1 MNMLQEF
8 VQLKL
13 LILKKMIKEKIRL
26 KNFPVSFYSI
36 SLGLAGFAVAWQK
49 AEEILG
55 LDLNLS
61 GVLFILM
68 ALSFLTIS
76 LIYIYKAIKFPG
88 EVKKEFNNPVKI
100 NFFPIIAKVIL
111 LSSIFLLGW
120 QLMAISKILW
130 IIGAALQ
137 LGFTLTIVSA
147 WMHRPHF
154 ELKHISPAL
163 FIPIVGNIIVP
174 IAGVSHFPAEISWF
188 FFSIG
193 FFLWLIFMTIVFYRI
208 IFHEPLQEKLI
219 PTFFI
224 LMAPP
229 AIGFIAYVKLTGGVD
244 IFARLMYYFSLF
256 LFIALL
262 AQFKHFSKIKFY
274 LSSWAYSFPLDA
286 FTIATI
292 FIYHETQMVFFKY
305 VALFSLSL
313 LSLIIIILAYKTF
326 FAIKQKCI
334 CVVEVE

>member
-1 MNMLQEF
+1 MS
-8 VQLKL
+8 
-13 LILKKMIKEKIRL
+13 KEKLRL
-26 KNFPVSFYSI
+26 KNFPISFYSI

-49 AEEILG
+49 AEGILK
-55 LDLNLS
+55 LNFNLS
-61 GVLFILM
+61 GFLFILVF
-68 ALSFLTIS
+68 LSFLIIS
-76 LIYIYKAIKFPG
+76 SAYFYKFIKFPRD
-88 EVKKEFNNPVKI
+88 VKDEFHNPIKI
-100 NFFPIIAKVIL
+100 NFFPIIAKVFL

-120 QLMAISKILW
+120 QMMFVSKILW
-130 IIGAALQ
+130 IIGVTLQ
-137 LGFTLTIVSA
+137 LGFTLIIVSD

-208 IFHEPLQEKLI
+208 IFHEPLEEKLI

-229 AIGFIAYVKLTGGVD
+229 AIGFIAYVKLTGEVD
-244 IFARLMYYFSLF
+244 VFARIMYYFSLF

-262 AQFKHFSKIKFY
+262 MQFKYFSKIKFY

-286 FTIATI
+286 FAIATI
-292 FIYHETQMVFFKY
+292 FIYHETGITLFKY
-305 VALFSLSL
+305 VAIFSLSL
-313 LSLIIIILAYKTF
+313 LSLIVALLIYKTILA
-326 FAIKQKCI
+326 IKNKDI
-334 CVVEVE
+334 CVEENE

>member
-1 MNMLQEF
+1 MSQK
-8 VQLKL
+8 KL
-13 LILKKMIKEKIRL
+13 RL
-26 KNFPVSFYSI
+26 KNFPISFYSI

-55 LDLNLS
+55 INFNLS
-61 GVLFILM
+61 GFLFALVV
-68 ALSFLTIS
+68 LSFLIIS
-76 LIYIYKAIKFPG
+76 LVYFYKFIKFS
-88 EVKKEFNNPVKI
+88 EDVKKEYHNPIKI
-100 NFFPIIAKVIL
+100 NFSPIIAKVFL

-120 QLMAISKILW
+120 QLMPISKILW
-130 IIGAALQ
+130 IIGAVLQ
-137 LGFTLTIVSA
+137 LSFTLIIVSD

-193 FFLWLIFMTIVFYRI
+193 FFLWFIFMTIVFYRI
-208 IFHEPLQEKLI
+208 IFHEPLEEKLI

-229 AIGFIAYVKLTGGVD
+229 AIGFIAYVKLIGEVD
-244 IFARLMYYFSLF
+244 VFARLMYYFSLF

-262 AQFKHFSKIKFY
+262 TQFKYFSKIKFY

-292 FIYHETQMVFFKY
+292 FVYHETQMVFFKY
-305 VALFSLSL
+305 IAMFSLSL
-313 LSLIIIILAYKTF
+313 LSLIVAFLIYKTILAVQNKD
-326 FAIKQKCI
+326 I
-334 CVVEVE
+334 CVEENG